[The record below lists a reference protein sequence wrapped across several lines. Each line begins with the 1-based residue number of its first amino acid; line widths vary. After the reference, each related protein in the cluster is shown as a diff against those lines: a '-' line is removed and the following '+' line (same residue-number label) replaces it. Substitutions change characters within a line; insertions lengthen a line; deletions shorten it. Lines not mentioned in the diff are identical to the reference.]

1 MALQDRGKA
10 ELAVAYLMIIA
21 GLILVLVVFRYSIDA
36 YHNYKVS
43 LPEAASSLEALL
55 AGGAEVLLDLL
66 VRIAFLGMALAAG
79 SVLLARG
86 VDLLKGVRGK

>member
-1 MALQDRGKA
+1 LALQDRGRA

-21 GLILVLVVFRYSIDA
+21 GIILVLVVFRYSIDA

-43 LPEAASSLEALL
+43 LPEATASLEALL

-86 VDLLKGVRGK
+86 VDLLKGVKGK